1 MNSRS
6 WVDPHLFSS
15 SMKINSD
22 KLVAAGFDWKY
33 GELFACS
40 QQGDAFVCTDTN
52 VLKLI
57 RCCTGLLQQGAAELQ
72 RLYVVATYN
81 EALASQ
87 V

>member
-6 WVDPHLFSS
+6 WVDAHLFSS
-15 SMKINSD
+15 STKINLD
-22 KLVAAGFDWKY
+22 KLAAAGFGWKY

-57 RCCTGLLQQGAAELQ
+57 RRCTGVFQQGAAELQ
-72 RLYVVATYN
+72 WLYLVATFN
-81 EALASQ
+81 EVLVSQ